1 MSFLFVNF
9 FNWKFKYFRVSIIS
23 QILPFTQIFNP
34 RITHAEIRIIN
45 DVKTDRMCILCVIN
59 NLWLHIR
66 IIKTHH
72 QFFLSI
78 SLETKKWKM
87 KISRKKIIL
96 SRCFTTDDLMIL
108 GLECFQSDLLI
119 KDRKCWT
126 VFSNIQLFI
135 ELITFLNWF
144 YGYVWIRFKKSTKN
158 YIDDSRKYVF
168 FLINVLLFRSFL
180 FEYLRMLLNHLF
192 ISASVSVR
200 IAFSSCDHWVIYFSR
215 LHH

>member
-9 FNWKFKYFRVSIIS
+9 FYWKFKYFRVSIIS
-23 QILPFTQIFNP
+23 QILPFTKIFNP

-72 QFFLSI
+72 QFFPFNFTWNEKVKNENLK
-78 SLETKKWKM
+78 E
-87 KISRKKIIL
+87 KITL

-126 VFSNIQLFI
+126 FFQTLIFLSN
-135 ELITFLNWF
+135 
-144 YGYVWIRFKKSTKN
+144 
-158 YIDDSRKYVF
+158 
-168 FLINVLLFRSFL
+168 
-180 FEYLRMLLNHLF
+180 
-192 ISASVSVR
+192 
-200 IAFSSCDHWVIYFSR
+200 
-215 LHH
+215 